1 MRQYVLHRMLLNIP
15 VILIVVTLVFFASHI
30 RPDFAEQ
37 RAAQGQSS
45 TKDYEQAIQAIRHQL
60 GTDKPLWQQYVSY
73 MGDVGRGDFG
83 TSFITGHSV
92 TSELKS
98 RLPASIELGALQIL
112 IALLIAIPIGVLSAI
127 RQDTWLDYVL
137 RVVTVL
143 GVAVPSFYL
152 GTLMLLFV
160 TKMLGWT
167 PPLVP
172 TAYREIWQ
180 NPAENLKM
188 MLLPAIAGGFAQAAV
203 IMRLLRSELLEVL
216 RQDYVRTAWAKGLR
230 ERAIVMRHALRN
242 AMAPVITILG
252 LLIGILFGGNVVLE
266 SMFSI
271 PGAGQFIVISLNQ
284 SDFPVVQGVVL
295 IIAGALV
302 LTNLVVDLAYGWL
315 DPRIRYS

>member
-1 MRQYVLHRMLLNIP
+1 MRQYILQRLLLNIP

-45 TKDYEQAIQAIRHQL
+45 SKDYDQAIKAIRHQL
-60 GTDKPLWQQYVSY
+60 GTDKPLWRQYVSY
-73 MGDVGRGDFG
+73 IADVGRGDFG

-112 IALLIAIPIGVLSAI
+112 LALVIAVPIGVLSAI
-127 RQDTWLDYVL
+127 RQDTWTDYVL
-137 RVVTVL
+137 RIVTVL

-152 GTLMLLFV
+152 GTLMLLFF
-160 TKMLGWT
+160 TKILGWT

-172 TAYREIWQ
+172 TAYRELWE
-180 NPAENLKM
+180 NPIENLKM
-188 MLLPAIAGGFAQAAV
+188 MFLPALAGGFAEAAV

-230 ERAIVMRHALRN
+230 ERVVVMRHALRN
-242 AMAPVITILG
+242 ALVPVITILG
-252 LLIGILFGGNVVLE
+252 VLIGVLFGGNVVLE
-266 SMFSI
+266 SLFSV

-284 SDFPVVQGVVL
+284 NDFPVVQGVVL
-295 IIAGALV
+295 IIAVALV
-302 LTNLVVDLAYGWL
+302 CTNLAVDLAYAWL